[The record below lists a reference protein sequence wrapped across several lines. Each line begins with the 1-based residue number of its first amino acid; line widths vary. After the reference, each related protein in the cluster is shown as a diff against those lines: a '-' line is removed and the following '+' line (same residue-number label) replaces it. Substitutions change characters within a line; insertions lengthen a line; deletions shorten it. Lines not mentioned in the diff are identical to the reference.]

1 MLHPSCCN
9 SYEMRISGLVSYLLL
24 WHKVWM
30 GLAMMHERLIM
41 RANLILAMVS
51 DEGKTPFELTK
62 ARVD

>member
-1 MLHPSCCN
+1 
-9 SYEMRISGLVSYLLL
+9 
-24 WHKVWM
+24 M